1 MNASLK
7 SPKLHGSVAD
17 NHPCEADGDGD
28 LHRFKRED
36 DAA

>member
-17 NHPCEADGDGD
+17 NHPCADGDGD